1 MYIIDDEVGMDG
13 LEVFLGAAEPDYVEM
28 MAETVTAGDPTYT
41 GPLAGVSLG
50 LPVYHV
56 TEPEVR
62 EIADAS
68 VYQDQIALSEIAMET
83 EKIWESI
90 RNVRAKNSGA

>member
-1 MYIIDDEVGMDG
+1 VI
-13 LEVFLGAAEPDYVEM
+13 LGAAEPAYVEM

-56 TEPEVR
+56 TEPDVR
-62 EIADAS
+62 AITDAS
-68 VYQDQIALSEIAMET
+68 VYQDQIALSEVAMET
-83 EKIWESI
+83 DKLWESI
-90 RNVRAKNSGA
+90 RAVRSRNLSS

>member
-1 MYIIDDEVGMDG
+1 MI
-13 LEVFLGAAEPDYVEM
+13 LGAAEPDYVEM

-56 TEPEVR
+56 TEPEMK
-62 EIADAS
+62 ALSDPA
-68 VYQDQIALSEIAMET
+68 VYRDQIELSELAMET
-83 EKIWESI
+83 ERIWE
-90 RNVRAKNSGA
+90 RVRQARGRTETA

>member
-1 MYIIDDEVGMDG
+1 VVI
-13 LEVFLGAAEPDYVEM
+13 LGAAEPAYVEM

-50 LPVYHV
+50 LPVFHV

-62 EIADAS
+62 ENADAS
-68 VYQDQIALSEIAMET
+68 VYQDQIGLSEIAMET
-83 EKIWESI
+83 DKIWESI
-90 RNVRAKNSGA
+90 RTVRGRTTGQ

>member
-1 MYIIDDEVGMDG
+1 VVI
-13 LEVFLGAAEPDYVEM
+13 LGAAEPAYVEM

-62 EIADAS
+62 ERADAS
-68 VYQDQIALSEIAMET
+68 VYQDQIGISEVAMET
-83 EKIWESI
+83 EEIWKSI
-90 RNVRAKNSGA
+90 KAVRDRTPSA

>member
-1 MYIIDDEVGMDG
+1 MILGASEVG
-13 LEVFLGAAEPDYVEM
+13 YVMM

-56 TEPEVR
+56 TEPEIR
-62 EIADAS
+62 ESADAS
-68 VYQDQIALSEIAMET
+68 VYQDQIGVSEIAMET
-83 EKIWESI
+83 EPIWETI
-90 RNVRAKNSGA
+90 RAIRDKTPGTA

>member
-1 MYIIDDEVGMDG
+1 MI
-13 LEVFLGAAEPDYVEM
+13 LGAAEPAYVEM

-62 EIADAS
+62 ETTDAS
-68 VYQDQIALSEIAMET
+68 VYEDQIALSEVAMET
-83 EKIWESI
+83 DKIWESI
-90 RNVRAKNSGA
+90 RAVRGRNAGS

>member
-1 MYIIDDEVGMDG
+1 MILGASEVG
-13 LEVFLGAAEPDYVEM
+13 YVMM

-56 TEPEVR
+56 TEPEIR
-62 EIADAS
+62 ESADAS
-68 VYQDQIALSEIAMET
+68 VYQDQIGVSEIAMET
-83 EKIWESI
+83 EPIWETI
-90 RNVRAKNSGA
+90 RAIRDKTPPA

>member
-1 MYIIDDEVGMDG
+1 VVI
-13 LEVFLGAAEPDYVEM
+13 LGAAEPAYVEM

-62 EIADAS
+62 EKADAS
-68 VYQDQIALSEIAMET
+68 VYQDQVALSEVAMET
-83 EKIWESI
+83 DKIRQSI
-90 RNVRAKNSGA
+90 QAIRDRTPSA

>member
-1 MYIIDDEVGMDG
+1 VI
-13 LEVFLGAAEPDYVEM
+13 LGAAEPDYVEM

-62 EIADAS
+62 EATDPAT
-68 VYQDQIALSEIAMET
+68 YRDQIELSEIAMET
-83 EKIWESI
+83 DKIWERVRTI
-90 RNVRAKNSGA
+90 RGRTPAA

>member
-1 MYIIDDEVGMDG
+1 MI
-13 LEVFLGAAEPDYVEM
+13 LGAAVPDYVEM

-62 EIADAS
+62 QVADAS
-68 VYQDQIALSEIAMET
+68 VYRDQIELSEIAMET
-83 EKIWESI
+83 DKIWD
-90 RNVRAKNSGA
+90 RVRTVRGRTPAA

>member
-1 MYIIDDEVGMDG
+1 MI
-13 LEVFLGAAEPDYVEM
+13 LGAAEPVYVEM

-62 EIADAS
+62 ESAEGS
-68 VYQDQIALSEIAMET
+68 VYQDQIGLSEVAMDTAEIH
-83 EKIWESI
+83 KSI
-90 RNVRAKNSGA
+90 RAVRERTLGSA

>member
-1 MYIIDDEVGMDG
+1 M
-13 LEVFLGAAEPDYVEM
+13 
-28 MAETVTAGDPTYT
+28 
-41 GPLAGVSLG
+41 G

-62 EIADAS
+62 AITDAS

-90 RNVRAKNSGA
+90 RAVRSRNTGA

>member
-1 MYIIDDEVGMDG
+1 MI
-13 LEVFLGAAEPDYVEM
+13 LGAAEPDYVEM

-41 GPLAGVSLG
+41 GPLAGVPLG

-62 EIADAS
+62 QIADGS
-68 VYQDQIALSEIAMET
+68 VYRDQIELSEIAMET
-83 EKIWESI
+83 DKIWE
-90 RNVRAKNSGA
+90 RVRTVRDRTPAA

>member
-1 MYIIDDEVGMDG
+1 MI
-13 LEVFLGAAEPDYVEM
+13 LGAAEPVYVEM

-62 EIADAS
+62 EIMDAS

-83 EKIWESI
+83 DKIWESI
-90 RNVRAKNSGA
+90 RAVRAKNSTT

>member
-1 MYIIDDEVGMDG
+1 MI
-13 LEVFLGAAEPDYVEM
+13 LGAAEPAYVEM

-56 TEPEVR
+56 TEPEMK
-62 EIADAS
+62 EISDPE
-68 VYQDQIALSEIAMET
+68 VYRAQIELSEIAMET
-83 EKIWESI
+83 DQIWEKVRTI
-90 RNVRAKNSGA
+90 RGRTPA

>member
-1 MYIIDDEVGMDG
+1 VI
-13 LEVFLGAAEPDYVEM
+13 LGAAEPAYVEM

-56 TEPEVR
+56 TESEIR
-62 EIADAS
+62 ETADPS
-68 VYQDQIALSEIAMET
+68 VYQDQVGLSEVAMET
-83 EKIWESI
+83 DKIRTTIEAI
-90 RNVRAKNSGA
+90 RSRTPAP

>member
-1 MYIIDDEVGMDG
+1 MVI
-13 LEVFLGAAEPDYVEM
+13 LGAAEPAYVEM

-62 EIADAS
+62 ESADAAI
-68 VYQDQIALSEIAMET
+68 YDAQIGLSEVAMET
-83 EKIWESI
+83 DKIRESI
-90 RNVRAKNSGA
+90 QAIRDRMPGA

>member
-1 MYIIDDEVGMDG
+1 MI
-13 LEVFLGAAEPDYVEM
+13 LGAAEPDYVEM

-56 TEPEVR
+56 TEPEMKELSDPGIYR
-62 EIADAS
+62 
-68 VYQDQIALSEIAMET
+68 DQIELSEIAMET
-83 EKIWESI
+83 DKIWE
-90 RNVRAKNSGA
+90 RVRTVRDRTPAA

>member
-1 MYIIDDEVGMDG
+1 VI
-13 LEVFLGAAEPDYVEM
+13 LGAAEPDYVEM

-56 TEPEVR
+56 TEPDVR
-62 EIADAS
+62 QIADDG
-68 VYQDQIALSEIAMET
+68 VYRDQIELSEIAMET
-83 EKIWESI
+83 DRIWE
-90 RNVRAKNSGA
+90 RVRTVRERTPAA

>member
-1 MYIIDDEVGMDG
+1 MILGASEVG
-13 LEVFLGAAEPDYVEM
+13 YVMM

-56 TEPEVR
+56 TEPEIK
-62 EIADAS
+62 ESADAS
-68 VYQDQIALSEIAMET
+68 VYQDQIGLSEIAMET

-90 RNVRAKNSGA
+90 RAVRAKNSAT

>member
-1 MYIIDDEVGMDG
+1 VI
-13 LEVFLGAAEPDYVEM
+13 LGAAEPAYVEM

-62 EIADAS
+62 EHADAS
-68 VYQDQIALSEIAMET
+68 IYQDQIGLSEVAMQT
-83 EKIWESI
+83 EDIWKSI
-90 RNVRAKNSGA
+90 RGVRERTLGA

>member
-1 MYIIDDEVGMDG
+1 MI
-13 LEVFLGAAEPDYVEM
+13 LGAAEPAYVEM

-56 TEPEVR
+56 TEPEIR
-62 EIADAS
+62 EHADAS
-68 VYQDQIALSEIAMET
+68 VYEEQVGISEVAMEVD
-83 EKIWESI
+83 KIREAI
-90 RNVRAKNSGA
+90 KAVRDRTPTT

>member
-1 MYIIDDEVGMDG
+1 MI
-13 LEVFLGAAEPDYVEM
+13 LGAAEPDYVEM

-56 TEPEVR
+56 TEPE
-62 EIADAS
+62 IKDLS
-68 VYQDQIALSEIAMET
+68 DPLVYRDQIELSEIAMET
-83 EKIWESI
+83 GKIWERVRTI
-90 RNVRAKNSGA
+90 RGRASTA

>member
-1 MYIIDDEVGMDG
+1 MVI
-13 LEVFLGAAEPDYVEM
+13 LGAAEPDFVEM

-56 TEPEVR
+56 TEPEIK
-62 EIADAS
+62 EISDGS
-68 VYQDQIALSEIAMET
+68 VYRDQIELSEMAMET
-83 EKIWESI
+83 DKIWERI
-90 RNVRAKNSGA
+90 RTVRDRTAAA

>member
-1 MYIIDDEVGMDG
+1 MI
-13 LEVFLGAAEPDYVEM
+13 LGAAEVGYVMM

-56 TEPEVR
+56 TEAEVR
-62 EIADAS
+62 ESADAS
-68 VYQDQIALSEIAMET
+68 VYQDQIGLSEIAMET
-83 EKIWESI
+83 EPIWTTI
-90 RNVRAKNSGA
+90 REIRERTPGTA

>member
-1 MYIIDDEVGMDG
+1 MI
-13 LEVFLGAAEPDYVEM
+13 LGAAEPAYVEM

-56 TEPEVR
+56 TEPEVK
-62 EIADAS
+62 DLSDPS
-68 VYQDQIALSEIAMET
+68 VYRDQIELSEVAMET
-83 EKIWESI
+83 DKIWKSI
-90 RNVRAKNSGA
+90 RGVRAKNSGSGG

>member
-1 MYIIDDEVGMDG
+1 MI
-13 LEVFLGAAEPDYVEM
+13 LGAAEPDYVEM

-56 TEPEVR
+56 TEPEIR
-62 EIADAS
+62 QITDAS
-68 VYQDQIALSEIAMET
+68 VYRDQIELSEIAMET
-83 EKIWESI
+83 DKIWE
-90 RNVRAKNSGA
+90 RVRTVRGRTPAA

>member
-1 MYIIDDEVGMDG
+1 MI
-13 LEVFLGAAEPDYVEM
+13 LGAAEPDYVEM

-62 EIADAS
+62 HVADGS
-68 VYQDQIALSEIAMET
+68 VYRDQVELSEIAMET
-83 EKIWESI
+83 DRIWE
-90 RNVRAKNSGA
+90 RVRTVRERTPAA

>member
-1 MYIIDDEVGMDG
+1 MVI
-13 LEVFLGAAEPDYVEM
+13 LGAAEPAYVEM

-62 EIADAS
+62 SGADAS
-68 VYQDQIALSEIAMET
+68 VYQDQIGLSEIAMET
-83 EKIWESI
+83 EKIREAI
-90 RNVRAKNSGA
+90 QAVRARAPADA

>member
-1 MYIIDDEVGMDG
+1 MI
-13 LEVFLGAAEPDYVEM
+13 LGAAEPVYVEM

-62 EIADAS
+62 EITDAS

-83 EKIWESI
+83 DKIWESI
-90 RNVRAKNSGA
+90 RAVRAKNSGGT

>member
-1 MYIIDDEVGMDG
+1 MI
-13 LEVFLGAAEPDYVEM
+13 LGAAEPVYVEM

-62 EIADAS
+62 EITDAS

-90 RNVRAKNSGA
+90 RAVRAKNSPST

>member
-1 MYIIDDEVGMDG
+1 M
-13 LEVFLGAAEPDYVEM
+13 YVEM

-62 EIADAS
+62 EITDAS
-68 VYQDQIALSEIAMET
+68 VYQDQIALSEVAMET

-90 RNVRAKNSGA
+90 RAVRGRTPAS

>member
-1 MYIIDDEVGMDG
+1 MI
-13 LEVFLGAAEPDYVEM
+13 LGAAEPDYVEM

-56 TEPEVR
+56 TEPEVK
-62 EIADAS
+62 EVSDPA
-68 VYQDQIALSEIAMET
+68 VYRDQIELSEIAMET
-83 EKIWESI
+83 GKIWE
-90 RNVRAKNSGA
+90 RVRTVRGRIPAA

>member
-1 MYIIDDEVGMDG
+1 MVI
-13 LEVFLGAAEPDYVEM
+13 LGAAEPAYVEM

-62 EIADAS
+62 ESADTS
-68 VYQDQIALSEIAMET
+68 VYQDQIGLSEVAMET
-83 EKIWESI
+83 EEIW
-90 RNVRAKNSGA
+90 NAVRAVRGRTPEA